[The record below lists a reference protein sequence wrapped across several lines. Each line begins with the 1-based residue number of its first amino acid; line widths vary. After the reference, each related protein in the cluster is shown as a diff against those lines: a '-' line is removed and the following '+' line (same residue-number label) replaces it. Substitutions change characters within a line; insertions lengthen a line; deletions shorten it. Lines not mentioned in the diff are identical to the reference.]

1 MAALVVVINTFDVTP
16 PPGRKPLLPMP

>member
-1 MAALVVVINTFDVTP
+1 MAALVVVIGTFDVTP